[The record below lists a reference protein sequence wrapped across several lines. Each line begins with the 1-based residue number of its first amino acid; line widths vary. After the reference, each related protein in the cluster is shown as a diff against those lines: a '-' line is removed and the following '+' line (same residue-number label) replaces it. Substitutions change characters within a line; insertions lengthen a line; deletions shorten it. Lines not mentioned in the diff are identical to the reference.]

1 MKGDTSKERRIAPD
15 WYRHTFG
22 ALYPVIYA
30 HRTPAAAAFETAF
43 AAECT
48 QLRKTDAVLDL
59 CCGGGRHMA
68 ALVGKTAALTGLDYS
83 TDLLRLA
90 KAALPAHARLVRAD
104 MRNLPFA
111 NAFDVVL
118 NFFTSF
124 GYFQAREE
132 NLSVLR
138 EMARVLRPRGRF
150 FFDFFNAEHTQRYLN
165 PRSERTTQAYRIIE
179 ERWIDT
185 TLRRVNKFTEVWKEE
200 RRVAQFGE
208 SVRLYTSGELIG
220 MLEEAGLEPDAQFG
234 DYEGHP
240 IAVERPRVI
249 VAGHR
254 KA

>member
-1 MKGDTSKERRIAPD
+1 MNADTPEERAIAPD

-22 ALYPVIYA
+22 ALYPVVYA
-30 HRTPAAAAFETAF
+30 HRTPEAATLEAVF

-48 QLRKTDAVLDL
+48 QLHKTDAVLDL

-68 ALVGKTAALTGLDYS
+68 ALIGKTDTLTGLDYS

-90 KAALPAHARLVRAD
+90 KEALPAHARLVRAD

-111 NAFDVVL
+111 DDFDVVL

-124 GYFQAREE
+124 GYFPAREE

-138 EMARVLRPRGRF
+138 EMARVLRPGGRF
-150 FFDFFNAEHTQRYLN
+150 FFDYFNAEHTQRYLR
-165 PRSERTTQAYRIIE
+165 PRSERMTQAYRIVE
-179 ERWIDT
+179 QRWIDA
-185 TLRRVNKFTEVWKEE
+185 TLRRVNKFTEVWNEE
-200 RRVAQFGE
+200 CRVAQFGE
-208 SVRLYTSGELIG
+208 SVRLYTAGELIG

-240 IAVERPRVI
+240 IAVEYPRVI